1 VPSLSWNEIRQRA
14 IAFSHDF
21 KGTTEER
28 AEAQSF
34 WNEFFHVFGIK
45 RRTVASFEEPVK
57 SLKNTKHRIDLFWKG
72 TLLAEHK
79 SAGQSLEKAGSQAF
93 QYIQELQSEGRAHE
107 IPRYIV
113 LSDFQRIVLHDLEP
127 EPGDP
132 PMMEFALED
141 FHQHVKHFAFLIGQ
155 KTHKFGE
162 EDPANLEAA
171 ALMADLHDAVADGG
185 YRADHLE
192 RLLVRLLF
200 CLFGDDTGI
209 FERGQFGRYIAERT
223 REDGSDL
230 GPQLAQLF
238 EVLNTPQEQR
248 SKHLDEDLAAFPY
261 INGQLFAEYL
271 SMAGFSGAMR
281 MRLAAA
287 CRFDWSRISPAIF
300 GSLFQGIMDSKE
312 RRQLGA
318 HYTSER
324 DILKV
329 IKPLFLDALREE
341 FEQIRK
347 DSRPTQ
353 RNNRLQ
359 EFQLKL
365 GKLKFL
371 DPACGCGNF
380 LVIAYRELRRLEL
393 DVLKARHDFDNREQ
407 EFEFGEVSKMSVVDV
422 DQFYGIEI
430 GEWPA
435 RIAETALWLTDHQ
448 MNTELSLSS
457 GNAFQRIPLK
467 ASPHIQCA
475 NALRMDWNKLL
486 SAAECSYVLGNPPFI
501 GAKYQNAEQKADVR
515 RIAGKIRNSGLLD
528 YVTLWYVVAAQYIQ
542 GSRIR
547 CAFVSTNS
555 IAQGEQVGVLW
566 SHLFDKGLKIDFAH
580 QAFLWQSEAKGK
592 AHVHTVII
600 GFGLGNAPVKQV
612 FVYDDIKGE
621 PIGHVVPNINPY
633 LLPGGDITVQNRSK
647 PICKVPT
654 IGIGN
659 KPIDGGFYLFEDEE
673 KEAFIASE
681 PGSAKFF
688 HPWIG
693 SREFLHGYHR
703 WCLWL
708 GDASPQELK
717 QLPECSKR
725 IEAVRQF
732 RKESKSLPTQKIA
745 ETPRRFHVENF
756 PDGPFLVMPE
766 VSSERRPYIPFG
778 YLEPPVICSNLVK
791 IMVGA
796 TPYHF
801 GVLTSAMHMGWVRVV
816 CGRMKSDYR
825 YSASLVYNNFPWPE
839 SATNDQ
845 RTTVEECAQSVLDA
859 RQSHL
864 DNGATLAD
872 LYDPL
877 YMPAPLLKAH
887 QNLDR
892 AVDRCYRKEKFETER
907 ERVEFLF
914 GLYEEMTGKAKR

>member
-1 VPSLSWNEIRQRA
+1 MPSLSWNEIRQRA

-113 LSDFQRIVLHDLEP
+113 LSDFARIVLHDLEP

-171 ALMADLHDAVADGG
+171 ALMADLHDAVAEGG
-185 YRADHLE
+185 YRPDHLE

-238 EVLNTPQEQR
+238 EVLNTPPEQR

-353 RNNRLQ
+353 RNNRLA

-393 DVLKARHDFDNREQ
+393 DVLKARHNFDSREQ

-467 ASPHIQCA
+467 TSPHIHCA
-475 NALRMDWNKLL
+475 NALRMDWNELL
-486 SAAECSYVLGNPPFI
+486 PAAECSYVLGNPPFI
-501 GAKYQNAEQKADVR
+501 GKQFQTAEQKSDIK
-515 RIAGKIRNSGLLD
+515 RIFPTISSNGLLD
-528 YVTLWYVVAAQYIQ
+528 YVTCWYNKALDYVGTLPIT
-542 GSRIR
+542 

-555 IAQGEQVGVLW
+555 ITQGEQATILW
-566 SHLFDKGLKIDFAH
+566 RELFAKGAIIHFAH
-580 QAFLWQSEAKGK
+580 RTFSWQSEAKGK
-592 AHVHTVII
+592 AHVHVVIV
-600 GFGLGNAPVKQV
+600 GFGTHTPNQLSIFDYEGTASEPKEIKASRINQYLIDAPNVLIDSRKR
-612 FVYDDIKGE
+612 
-621 PIGHVVPNINPY
+621 P
-633 LLPGGDITVQNRSK
+633 L
-647 PICKVPT
+647 CKVPPMAF
-654 IGIGN
+654 GSMPN
-659 KPIDGGFYLFEDEE
+659 DGGHLLLEPEEREQVLGAEPELEPLIRRFVGAKEYINGIERYCFWLLDARPDIIRSSKILAQRIANVKGVREDSSR
-673 KEAFIASE
+673 EATRKL
-681 PGSAKFF
+681 AKFPMLF
-688 HPWIG
+688 GEIRQPSTTYIIV
-693 SREFLHGYHR
+693 
-703 WCLWL
+703 
-708 GDASPQELK
+708 PQ
-717 QLPECSKR
+717 
-725 IEAVRQF
+725 
-732 RKESKSLPTQKIA
+732 
-745 ETPRRFHVENF
+745 
-756 PDGPFLVMPE
+756 
-766 VSSERRPYIPFG
+766 VSSERREYTPLGF
-778 YLEPPVICSNLVK
+778 LEPEVIASNLCNV
-791 IMVGA
+791 VPDA
-796 TPYHF
+796 SLYHF
-801 GVLTSAMHMGWVRVV
+801 GVLTSGLHMAWMRQV

-864 DNGATLAD
+864 DNGAPLAD

-877 YMPAPLLKAH
+877 YMPAPLGPPKPRPRRRPLLPQRKIR
-887 QNLDR
+887 DR
-892 AVDRCYRKEKFETER
+892 ARACGVFV
-907 ERVEFLF
+907 RVV
-914 GLYEEMTGKAKR
+914 